1 MTITPFFL
9 ELRSAYQSE
18 IDDLT
23 FDSEGRDVLG
33 QRLADKRK
41 EIDFLVHMME
51 LSPEMV
57 AVIFHRGFHFR
68 LPGAMDHLLG
78 LEAEDFPEWSGL
90 ADAVELTPWAQD
102 LAEVVLKHPGGEWF
116 LAVAAGLEF
125 MAGQPTAATAAQGE
139 GDEADDDDADADE
152 DGDNRPQGFDA
163 DEYGDGADDEKT
175 RQEAG
180 ADWLVEQGFDRKD

>member
-78 LEAEDFPEWSGL
+78 LEADDFPEWSGL

-102 LAEVVLKHPGGEWF
+102 LAEVVLKHPCGEWF

-125 MAGQPTAATAAQGE
+125 MAGQPGAASAAQG
-139 GDEADDDDADADE
+139 DEAEDDDADADE
-152 DGDNRPQGFDA
+152 DGDDRPQGFDA

>member
-57 AVIFHRGFHFR
+57 AVIFHRGFQFR

-78 LEAEDFPEWSGL
+78 LEADDFPEWSGL

-125 MAGQPTAATAAQGE
+125 MAGQPTAASAAQ
-139 GDEADDDDADADE
+139 DEDDEDDDAGGDE
-152 DGDNRPQGFDA
+152 DGDDRPQGFDA
-163 DEYGDGADDEKT
+163 DEYGDGTGDEKA
-175 RQEAG
+175 RQDAG

>member
-57 AVIFHRGFHFR
+57 AVIFHRGFHFK

-125 MAGQPTAATAAQGE
+125 MAGQPTAASAAQGE
-139 GDEADDDDADADE
+139 GDESEDDDADADE
-152 DGDNRPQGFDA
+152 DGDNREGFDA

>member
-125 MAGQPTAATAAQGE
+125 MAGQPTAASAAQGE
-139 GDEADDDDADADE
+139 GDESEDDDADADE